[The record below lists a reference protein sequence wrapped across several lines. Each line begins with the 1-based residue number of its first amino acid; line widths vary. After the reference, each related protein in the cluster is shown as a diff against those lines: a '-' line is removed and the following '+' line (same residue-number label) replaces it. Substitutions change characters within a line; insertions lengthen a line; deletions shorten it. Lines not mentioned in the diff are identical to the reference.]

1 MRRQCLG
8 AFFSP
13 CRFRSTGY
21 CQRSLRTNEYN
32 NCCHETSNGRHISS
46 LQEPFLSP
54 ELRWPRAPA
63 RCGVPSGPTHP
74 SGSFTAGTGSLC
86 HKPQSSM
93 GKVNYW
99 CWVTNEQ
106 IIRLYPS
113 RKCPRTERWW
123 RGPKTGVTLGKTQ
136 WSWNSGGWWLTA
148 NDLLI
153 KCPANT

>member
-1 MRRQCLG
+1 MILNKAHDDLRTTPTPGFGTSPALFTEIWFVNTYLTWARIPRIYEETLLG

-13 CRFRSTGY
+13 CRSHSTGY

-32 NCCHETSNGRHISS
+32 NCCHETPNGRHIPS

-99 CWVTNEQ
+99 C
-106 IIRLYPS
+106 
-113 RKCPRTERWW
+113 
-123 RGPKTGVTLGKTQ
+123 
-136 WSWNSGGWWLTA
+136 
-148 NDLLI
+148 
-153 KCPANT
+153 